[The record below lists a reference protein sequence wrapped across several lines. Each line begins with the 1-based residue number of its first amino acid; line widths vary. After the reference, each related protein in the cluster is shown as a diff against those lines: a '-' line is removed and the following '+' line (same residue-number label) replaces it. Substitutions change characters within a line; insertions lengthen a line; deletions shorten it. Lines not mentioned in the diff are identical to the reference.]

1 MIKQGTYNE
10 LVLLRDDIQRNA
22 AASPSFAFFF
32 GEKIKNFFQR
42 NAIDLNHVQK
52 KTWQLLKQYCELDE
66 AGEPVKIKEEG
77 KEETWRFKS
86 EEDAKAFDQEFTEFM
101 KRGIKIHC

>member
-32 GEKIKNFFQR
+32 SEKIKNFFQK
-42 NAIDLNHVQK
+42 NAVDLNCVKK
-52 KTWQLLKQYCELDE
+52 KTWQLLKEYCELDE
-66 AGEPVKIKEEG
+66 NGEPLKIVEEG
-77 KEETWRFKS
+77 KEDAWRFKS
-86 EEDAKAFDQEFTEFM
+86 EEAAAQFDGAFSEFM
-101 KRGIKIHC
+101 NRAIKIHC